1 MHLDRLAYFFM
12 TTQLEISKEKFK
24 LENQLQQLLQ
34 KRKDLERVN
43 EEIDSVKDKLIHL
56 QQDPEIYFQSKAIF
70 NNILDRLN
78 SKNND

>member
-1 MHLDRLAYFFM
+1 M